1 MGTKLQ
7 DELTSLAN
15 QKNNLPAW
23 LFKSSF
29 FDEVNADNTTA
40 PISFIKTSK
49 SEKCIFYGDKTSGQI
64 DKFSQPKKSAS
75 LTFKLSFFD
84 EANTDNT
91 SIPEHNTRI
100 ASAVMHPQGNLM

>member
-1 MGTKLQ
+1 
-7 DELTSLAN
+7 
-15 QKNNLPAW
+15 
-23 LFKSSF
+23 
-29 FDEVNADNTTA
+29 
-40 PISFIKTSK
+40 
-49 SEKCIFYGDKTSGQI
+49 
-64 DKFSQPKKSAS
+64 